1 MLRNRTRA
9 VAAGLIL
16 ALIGLS
22 AAMWFVIIS
31 PRLSIAGELELKS
44 ADVEL
49 TNLGLLKRQRDFLD
63 LAERAPQAAAD
74 AQVLFSRMPETAQL
88 PILLDQISQAA
99 IDSGIS
105 PNDIQVIN
113 ASIPVSTAESAKADD
128 AQAQKSL
135 GVQLATLDL
144 DMTVDGSR
152 GELLSFI
159 DNLQN
164 LDRALLI
171 TATNLVDLPAQIDGN
186 RQTLTISATLFVL
199 ESRLPDLVTNAQIII
214 DRAQADSESVPSP

>member
-22 AAMWFVIIS
+22 AVMWFVIIS

-63 LAERAPQAAAD
+63 LAERAPQAATD

-152 GELLSFI
+152 EELLTFI